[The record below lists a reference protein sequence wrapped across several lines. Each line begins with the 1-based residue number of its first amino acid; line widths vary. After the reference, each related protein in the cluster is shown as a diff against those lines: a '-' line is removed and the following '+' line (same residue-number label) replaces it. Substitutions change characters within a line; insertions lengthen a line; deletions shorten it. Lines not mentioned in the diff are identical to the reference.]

1 MRIQYETHLK
11 VEIFF
16 FTPVCASLTWLSKLN
31 GALIHNNPFFN
42 FFLRKMSI
50 AYNCIVFWGIIFMHK
65 SHVIVI
71 NTSFAEVKYNASG
84 KLKKKNQHF
93 EIVFE
98 SCFFLNIL
106 KYLHPPC
113 IFPLSFLTVRLQKEL
128 TGHKKQVLITWSDK
142 GLFEVLIARTVGTK

>member
-98 SCFFLNIL
+98 SFFF
-106 KYLHPPC
+106 KYTQ
-113 IFPLSFLTVRLQKEL
+113 IFASTLYFSSLFL
-128 TGHKKQVLITWSDK
+128 D
-142 GLFEVLIARTVGTK
+142 RTVTERVDGS